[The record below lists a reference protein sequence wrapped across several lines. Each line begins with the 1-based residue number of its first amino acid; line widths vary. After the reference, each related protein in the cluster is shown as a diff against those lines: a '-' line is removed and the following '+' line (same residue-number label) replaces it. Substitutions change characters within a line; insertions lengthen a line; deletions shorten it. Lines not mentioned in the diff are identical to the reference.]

1 MDIIENDVNELELAI
16 SVFQKCVPEMYR
28 SRMDV
33 LVAKYYM
40 SHPSKETEMMIAN
53 ETAEMIKVRLL
64 KFLKDRGLMK

>member
-1 MDIIENDVNELELAI
+1 MDRIENDVNELEWAI

-40 SHPSKETEMMIAN
+40 SHPSKETEMRIAN
-53 ETAEMIKVRLL
+53 ETAEMIKARLV
-64 KFLKDRGLMK
+64 KFLRSRRLML